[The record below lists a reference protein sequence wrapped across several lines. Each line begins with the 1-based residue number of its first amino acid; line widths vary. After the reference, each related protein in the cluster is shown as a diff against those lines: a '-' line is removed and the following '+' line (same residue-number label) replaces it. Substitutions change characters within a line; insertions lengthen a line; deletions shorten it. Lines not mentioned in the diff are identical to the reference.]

1 MLGSTTAPVLC
12 SNGLF
17 LVRRSNGVV
26 APIARPTTRSP
37 GSRLRSPISGCKN
50 SVFVTSAIDEVRQSP
65 GSTRQV
71 TRAGTDL
78 RLTSR
83 GSHGGLVTSVRHSE
97 EDGGVEITVEVSECP
112 SDAVVDV
119 LWCVILYVC
128 AWPVSLVV
136 TYVCCCC
143 RGMYRASPDVWQF
156 PKTVEAEDT
165 EMDDAVYAMRTAMG
179 KGKKKGVQHHVAKF
193 CVPQTLC
200 PSTFAYAIGVQTND
214 GDQYTIVPINRDH
227 FSIPIGVDP
236 GVAGKLGPSTIQ
248 CGDGRSL
255 TNFAV
260 ESRGG
265 DYVSLVLVL
274 KADDGG
280 FKMQEIALDG
290 TVNRTGA
297 IWHAA
302 IVCEDTC
309 VGYGWRVSG
318 DIGWEKG
325 YRVSPDAVL
334 LDPEAPEAVYLDPC
348 DSLDGFPVVKTRDG
362 VDKLVL
368 SSVRDPQVDTTLST
382 LNKDF
387 KGCGMLSLDPKTFGF
402 DVEGVEHPGTFQGVS
417 EATQY
422 FVHLGIDTVVL
433 SQPYTVDGGSNRSI
447 TYFAPDPSLAATDNV
462 LEEIRGMVSCL
473 HDVGIRVMMTVDL
486 TLTAEGS
493 DENPKNISWRGLDH
507 VNYYRANGVIN
518 CGNPVAQEHIVR
530 ALRHWAVKLGMDGF
544 EFLYAENMVQNMDE
558 VVMDAPALPDALC
571 HDPILSGS
579 TMIASPYNDQMLPR
593 QGERGFPHW
602 GRWKEKNGNT
612 SAIFNYFISPRE
624 FLNSQILRDVAA
636 AIAGRPHLF
645 SPAFHGFPGNLSTR
659 RPIEY
664 SIHGIDGSNFS
675 SNESKI
681 AAAASSARAMMIA
694 HGHESSIPTVGS
706 LERSMIAS
714 AIFSSGRAC
723 IPKESITNDETKEF
737 VSQCLTC
744 RPILSDVLD
753 SSSVGTWLSAG
764 GHTVSL
770 DSETFDNFF
779 LGRFISGHSGNIYV
793 AMNPE
798 SGPVNLTLPQTASQW
813 LLIVDSYSAKVFSS
827 GAAVETPSYTLP
839 AKSFALFMS
848 Q

>member
-1 MLGSTTAPVLC
+1 MSVLC
-12 SNGLF
+12 YF
-17 LVRRSNGVV
+17 
-26 APIARPTTRSP
+26 
-37 GSRLRSPISGCKN
+37 
-50 SVFVTSAIDEVRQSP
+50 
-65 GSTRQV
+65 
-71 TRAGTDL
+71 
-78 RLTSR
+78 
-83 GSHGGLVTSVRHSE
+83 
-97 EDGGVEITVEVSECP
+97 
-112 SDAVVDV
+112 
-119 LWCVILYVC
+119 
-128 AWPVSLVV
+128 
-136 TYVCCCC
+136 

-156 PKTVEAEDT
+156 PKTVEVTDT
-165 EMDDAVYAMRTAMG
+165 EMDDAVYAMRTRMVHG
-179 KGKKKGVQHHVAKF
+179 KTKAGHHHVAQF
-193 CVPQTLC
+193 RVPQTLC
-200 PSTFAYAIGVQTND
+200 PSTFAYAVGVQTKDNE
-214 GDQYTIVPINRDH
+214 QYTIVPINGDH

-236 GVAGKLGPSTIQ
+236 GVAGKLGPSTIHQ
-248 CGDGRSL
+248 VDGRSL

-265 DYVSLVLVL
+265 DYVSLVFVL
-274 KADDGG
+274 ENEDGG
-280 FKMQEIALDG
+280 YKMQEIALDDR
-290 TVNRTGA
+290 VNRTGA

-302 IVCEDTC
+302 VVCPDTC

-334 LDPEAPEAVYLDPC
+334 IDPEAPRAVYLDPC
-348 DSLDGFPVVKTRDG
+348 DSLDGFPTVKTRDG
-362 VDKLVL
+362 VDRLVL
-368 SSVRDPQVDTTLST
+368 SGIRDPRVGTTISN
-382 LNKDF
+382 LNKDAQGF
-387 KGCGMLSLDPKTFGF
+387 GMLSLDPKTFGF

-422 FVHLGIDTVVL
+422 FIRLGIDTVVL
-433 SQPYTVDGGSNRSI
+433 SQPYTLDGDSNRSI
-447 TYFAPDPSLAATDNV
+447 TYFAPDPSLAATDDV
-462 LEEIRGMVSCL
+462 LEEIRRMVSSL
-473 HDVGIRVMMTVDL
+473 HDIGIRVMMTVDL

-493 DENPKNISWRGLDH
+493 DENPKNVSWRGLDH
-507 VNYYRANGVIN
+507 ANFYRSNGVIN
-518 CGNPVAQEHIVR
+518 CGNPVAQEHIIR
-530 ALRHWAVKLGMDGF
+530 ALRHWAVNLGMDGF
-544 EFLYAENMVQNMDE
+544 EFVYAENMVQNMDE

-579 TMIASPYNDQMLPR
+579 TMIASPYNDQLLPR

-612 SAIFNYFISPRE
+612 SAIFNYFINPHES
-624 FLNSQILRDVAA
+624 LDSQTLRDVAA
-636 AIAGRPHLF
+636 ATAGRPHLF
-645 SPAFHGFPGNLSTR
+645 SPSFHGFPGNLSTS

-681 AAAASSARAMMIA
+681 TAAASSARAIMIA

-706 LERSMIAS
+706 LERAMIAS
-714 AIFSSGRAC
+714 TIFSSGRGC
-723 IPKESITNDETKEF
+723 IPQESITNEETKEF
-737 VSQCLTC
+737 VSQCFTC

-753 SSSVGTWLSAG
+753 SSSVGTWLSVG
-764 GHTVSL
+764 GHSVSL
-770 DSETFDNFF
+770 DSETFDSFF

-798 SGPVNLTLPQTASQW
+798 SGPVHVALPQSASQW